1 MSQEP
6 YHSARIVFCIMD
18 NGSSHHGDT
27 SEARLINRW
36 KNLFPVHM
44 AIHAIWLNQVGI
56 FFSVVQRKVLT
67 PGDFKSLSGLET
79 RILKFQEHYEIVAN
93 PFEWKFTREDL
104 NKLVVKLT
112 VQPELCA
119 AA

>member
-1 MSQEP
+1 
-6 YHSARIVFCIMD
+6 
-18 NGSSHHGDT
+18 
-27 SEARLINRW
+27 
-36 KNLFPVHM
+36 M